1 MNQEIINT
9 IIESI
14 VGIIVFF
21 GFLGFFLILG
31 IMENRQELKK
41 IGILKPKNKIISVN
55 PDYDEKLRYQIK
67 SSIILVVTIFII
79 FLLCKLFGISIKDIK
94 DLF

>member
-14 VGIIVFF
+14 VVIIFFF

-41 IGILKPKNKIISVN
+41 IGILKPKSKIININ

-67 SSIILVVTIFII
+67 SSIILVMTIFII
-79 FLLCKLFGISIKDIK
+79 ILLCKLFGISIKDIK